1 MKKIILAGILGLA
14 ACGETSSEFDPN
26 QADVTSAEIDG
37 QMVVTGHAGSSFTEA
52 EIDDFIIAPE
62 CELHGMK
69 VESKTV
75 TVNPDGT
82 LAISAI
88 CV

>member
-1 MKKIILAGILGLA
+1 MKKILLAGILGLA
-14 ACGETSSEFDPN
+14 ACGETPVGLDPN

-37 QMVVTGHAGSSFTEA
+37 QMVVTGLAGASFTEA
-52 EIDDFIIAPE
+52 EIDDFIIGPE
-62 CELHGMK
+62 CEGHDMK
-69 VESKTV
+69 VDSKTI
-75 TVNPDGT
+75 TPNPDGT